1 MNTHWTT
8 ISGGEFIFPINSILI
23 AEGDLAA

>member
-1 MNTHWTT
+1 MNAHWTT

-23 AEGDLAA
+23 AEEELAA